1 MALTAQQIDNFNRQ
15 ILRFVRQMP
24 EPADAVNVL
33 GSALASMLAAQWYD
47 EPAKIQR
54 ALDRLRAET
63 LDAAAANRA
72 SPTAL
77 VVTLGERRGK
87 LAPATARVF
96 MSGAPLDE
104 AGPGAGVDGLA
115 PDPDFVATKPG
126 DNDGGNGAA

>member
-1 MALTAQQIDNFNRQ
+1 MALTAQQLDDFNRQ
-15 ILRFVRQMP
+15 ILRFVRQLP

-54 ALDRLRAET
+54 ALDRLRTET
-63 LDAAAANRA
+63 LDAAAANRE

-87 LAPATARVF
+87 LAPAAARVF

-104 AGPGAGVDGLA
+104 GTA
-115 PDPDFVATKPG
+115 PTPAPAPLPDQ
-126 DNDGGNGAA
+126 DGGE